1 MALVLVEDRRGV
13 LSGSIVVSV
22 LLHVLGA
29 AVVLTTGLPIGNGSD
44 ALESRDQLIPP
55 LEQEEEELK
64 LGIDA
69 ASTASIDWL
78 GIDRPEEVVGE
89 AEISETNQAAQ
100 TLVVGEREVVAA
112 EEAAEESPIEPVEE
126 TLEQLVDTPEVQQA
140 IEGAVEQVQESI
152 EKLAEPFEAVETLID
167 DAAVLLES
175 AEAAVEEQIKEE
187 VEEAV
192 EAGPSGEV
200 NEQVAAER
208 APKPIGTAGELSEKE
223 SVATRIKKAL
233 EMDPHKANAPVVGKG
248 LEIIT
253 VRPRYTSAVRLSAI
267 PKNPVVVIWFDATG
281 KVRKAEFLR
290 DGRIEYSSGVV
301 GVDEPLLN
309 AIYRWK
315 AKGKQIDE
323 LDPADPESLVEVT
336 IKIVYQR
343 ERKIVTD

>member
-13 LSGSIVVSV
+13 LSGSIALSL

-100 TLVVGEREVVAA
+100 TLVVGENEQVAVEETVV
-112 EEAAEESPIEPVEE
+112 EPVEE

-175 AEAAVEEQIKEE
+175 TEAAVEEQIKEE
-187 VEEAV
+187 VETGQSA
-192 EAGPSGEV
+192 EV
-200 NEQVAAER
+200 NEQVTAGR
-208 APKPIGTAGELSEKE
+208 APKRIGTAGELSEKE

-267 PKNPVVVIWFDATG
+267 PKNPVVVIWFDAAG

-323 LDPADPESLVEVT
+323 LDPADPESVVEVT

>member
-1 MALVLVEDRRGV
+1 MALVLVEDRRVV

-44 ALESRDQLIPP
+44 ALESREQLIPP

-100 TLVVGEREVVAA
+100 TLVVGEREEVAV
-112 EEAAEESPIEPVEE
+112 EEAAVEPVEE
-126 TLEQLVDTPEVQQA
+126 TLEQLVDTPEVQQVFEDA
-140 IEGAVEQVQESI
+140 SELVQESVERLI
-152 EKLAEPFEAVETLID
+152 EPFENLDSVID
-167 DAAVLLES
+167 DVIVLLEP
-175 AEAAVEEQIKEE
+175 AK
-187 VEEAV
+187 
-192 EAGPSGEV
+192 
-200 NEQVAAER
+200 EQVAEQSESERSESEQSEKQQPAEMNQPVVPKP
-208 APKPIGTAGELSEKE
+208 APKPVGTAGELSEKE
-223 SVATRIKKAL
+223 SIATRIKKAL

-267 PKNPVVVIWFDATG
+267 PKNPVVVIWFDARG

-309 AIYRWK
+309 AIYQWK

-336 IKIVYQR
+336 IKILFQR
-343 ERKIVTD
+343 ERNITSD

>member
-29 AVVLTTGLPIGNGSD
+29 AVVLSTGLPIGNGSD

-100 TLVVGEREVVAA
+100 TLVVGENEQVAVEETVV
-112 EEAAEESPIEPVEE
+112 EPVEE

-175 AEAAVEEQIKEE
+175 TEAAVEEQIKEE
-187 VEEAV
+187 VEEEV
-192 EAGPSGEV
+192 ETGQSAEV

>member
-13 LSGSIVVSV
+13 LSGSIAVSV

-100 TLVVGEREVVAA
+100 TLVVGEREEVAV

-126 TLEQLVDTPEVQQA
+126 TLEQMVDTPEVQQA

-167 DAAVLLES
+167 DAIVLLEP
-175 AEAAVEEQIKEE
+175 AE
-187 VEEAV
+187 
-192 EAGPSGEV
+192 
-200 NEQVAAER
+200 EQVAEQSEKQQPAELNKPVVPKP
-208 APKPIGTAGELSEKE
+208 APKPVGTAGELSEKE

>member
-100 TLVVGEREVVAA
+100 TLVVGENEQVAVEETVV
-112 EEAAEESPIEPVEE
+112 EPVEE

-187 VEEAV
+187 VEE
-192 EAGPSGEV
+192 
-200 NEQVAAER
+200 
-208 APKPIGTAGELSEKE
+208 
-223 SVATRIKKAL
+223 
-233 EMDPHKANAPVVGKG
+233 
-248 LEIIT
+248 
-253 VRPRYTSAVRLSAI
+253 
-267 PKNPVVVIWFDATG
+267 
-281 KVRKAEFLR
+281 
-290 DGRIEYSSGVV
+290 
-301 GVDEPLLN
+301 
-309 AIYRWK
+309 
-315 AKGKQIDE
+315 
-323 LDPADPESLVEVT
+323 
-336 IKIVYQR
+336 
-343 ERKIVTD
+343 

>member
-44 ALESRDQLIPP
+44 ALDSREQLIPP
-55 LEQEEEELK
+55 LEQEEDELK

-100 TLVVGEREVVAA
+100 TLVVGENEQVAVEETVV
-112 EEAAEESPIEPVEE
+112 EPVEE

-175 AEAAVEEQIKEE
+175 TEAAVEEQIKEE
-187 VEEAV
+187 VKEEV
-192 EAGPSGEV
+192 ETGQSAEV

>member
-100 TLVVGEREVVAA
+100 TLVVGENEQVAVEETVV
-112 EEAAEESPIEPVEE
+112 EPVEE

-175 AEAAVEEQIKEE
+175 AEAAVEEQIKE
-187 VEEAV
+187 
-192 EAGPSGEV
+192 
-200 NEQVAAER
+200 
-208 APKPIGTAGELSEKE
+208 

-267 PKNPVVVIWFDATG
+267 PKNPVVVIWFDAAG

>member
-13 LSGSIVVSV
+13 LSGSIAVSV

-89 AEISETNQAAQ
+89 AEISETNQASQ
-100 TLVVGEREVVAA
+100 TLVVGEREVIAA

-126 TLEQLVDTPEVQQA
+126 TLEQMVDTPEVQQA
-140 IEGAVEQVQESI
+140 IEVAVEQVQESI

-187 VEEAV
+187 VETGQSA
-192 EAGPSGEV
+192 EV

-267 PKNPVVVIWFDATG
+267 PKNPVVVIWFDAAG

>member
-22 LLHVLGA
+22 LLHLLGA
-29 AVVLTTGLPIGNGSD
+29 AVVLSVGLPMGNTSNRV
-44 ALESRDQLIPP
+44 ESRDKVMPP
-55 LEQEEEELK
+55 VEQEEELK
-64 LGIDA
+64 LGIDS
-69 ASTASIDWL
+69 ASSASIDWL
-78 GIDRPEEVVGE
+78 GIDTPEPIEGE

-100 TLVVGEREVVAA
+100 TLAIGQSEEMAAA
-112 EEAAEESPIEPVEE
+112 EQVAIEETVPVEE
-126 TLEQLVDTPEVQQA
+126 TLEQLVETPEVQQMLEDA
-140 IEGAVEQVQESI
+140 TELVQESVERLI
-152 EKLAEPFEAVETLID
+152 EPLETIDSMID
-167 DAAVLLES
+167 DAIVLLEP
-175 AEAAVEEQIKEE
+175 AEEQTANQPEAAQPVEAK
-187 VEEAV
+187 EAV
-192 EAGPSGEV
+192 V
-200 NEQVAAER
+200 
-208 APKPIGTAGELSEKE
+208 PKPAPVPVGTAGALSPKE
-223 SVATRIKKAL
+223 VIATRIKKAL

-309 AIYRWK
+309 AIYQWK
-315 AKGKQIDE
+315 AKGKQIDD
-323 LDPADPESLVEVT
+323 LDRADPESLVEVT

-343 ERKIVTD
+343 ERNIVTD